1 MADGVYNGMPASEL
15 PDLQWR
21 LAGSADAGVEMAR
34 LPDGQIAVRNAADPA
49 GPALIYTK
57 AEIEALIG
65 GAQDGDFDALLRLSP
80 GGTTPR
86 TPDVG
91 AVGPDR
97 KNRDRIRPARTDE
110 DPRYRAPHPR
120 HPRHPVIRAGAR
132 TTRCAVKTAYPLG
145 GRPCPGLRA
154 GARTSRPRLRRMIGS
169 SGEVG

>member
-21 LAGSADAGVEMAR
+21 LAGSAEAGVEMAR

-86 TPDVG
+86 TPHVG

-120 HPRHPVIRAGAR
+120 HPRHPRWRADG
-132 TTRCAVKTAYPLG
+132 P
-145 GRPCPGLRA
+145 
-154 GARTSRPRLRRMIGS
+154 LRRQDGLS
-169 SGEVG
+169 SGGMTLPRALRWRADEPSEVAADDREFW